1 MMSKEQFISYLESN
15 QESLRRFLIVLCC
28 GDKMTADDIA
38 QDAMLKAWMKVSTFD
53 EKSKFSTWI
62 FKIAYN
68 TYLDFRKSYWNKN
81 IENIDEN
88 IDNER
93 FISEYSTSESFLNDK
108 LYAAIDK
115 LSTWERSAVLLYYLE
130 EKPIKEISKILE
142 MPQSTIMS
150 HLFRARKHLKSLLKN
165 DIL

>member
-1 MMSKEQFISYLESN
+1 MSKDQFISYLESN
-15 QESLRRFLIVLCC
+15 QESLRRFLIVLCH

-38 QDAMLKAWMKVSTFD
+38 QDAMLKAWMKISSFD

-68 TYLDFRKSYWNKN
+68 TYLDFQKSSWRKNNESL
-81 IENIDEN
+81 DEN

-93 FISEYSTSESFLNDK
+93 FTSEYSADKSFLNDK

-115 LSTWERSAVLLYYLE
+115 LPIGERSAVLLYYLE

-165 DIL
+165 NRL

>member
-1 MMSKEQFISYLESN
+1 MSKEQFISYLESN
-15 QESLRRFLIVLCC
+15 QESLRRFLIVLCH

-38 QDAMLKAWMKVSTFD
+38 QDAMLKAWMKISSFD

-68 TYLDFRKSYWNKN
+68 TYLDFQKSSWRKNNESL
-81 IENIDEN
+81 DEN
-88 IDNER
+88 VDNER
-93 FISEYSTSESFLNDK
+93 FTSEYSADKSFLNDK
-108 LYAAIDK
+108 LYAAIGK
-115 LSTWERSAVLLYYLE
+115 LPIGERSAVLLYYLE

-165 DIL
+165 NRL

>member
-1 MMSKEQFISYLESN
+1 MSKEQFISYLESN

-28 GDKMTADDIA
+28 GDRMTADDIA
-38 QDAMLKAWMKVSTFD
+38 QDAMLKAWMKISTFD
-53 EKSKFSTWI
+53 GKSKFSTWI

-68 TYLDFRKSYWNKN
+68 TYLDFQKSSWRKNNES
-81 IENIDEN
+81 IDEDV
-88 IDNER
+88 DNEN
-93 FISEYSTSESFLNDK
+93 FISEYSADETFLNDK
-108 LYAAIDK
+108 LYVAIDK
-115 LSTWERSAVLLYYLE
+115 LPTWEKSAVLLYYLE

-165 DIL
+165 DRL

>member
-1 MMSKEQFISYLESN
+1 MSKDQFISYLENN
-15 QESLRRFLIVLCC
+15 QESLRRFLIVLCR
-28 GDKMTADDIA
+28 GDRMTADDIA
-38 QDAMLKAWMKVSTFD
+38 QDAMLKAWMKISSFD
-53 EKSKFSTWI
+53 GKSKFSTWI

-68 TYLDFRKSYWNKN
+68 TYLDFQKSSWRKNNESL
-81 IENIDEN
+81 DEN
-88 IDNER
+88 IDNEK
-93 FISEYSTSESFLNDK
+93 FTSEYSADRSFLNDK

-115 LSTWERSAVLLYYLE
+115 LPIGERSAVLLFYLE

-165 DIL
+165 NRL

>member
-1 MMSKEQFISYLESN
+1 MSKDQFISYLESN
-15 QESLRRFLIVLCC
+15 QESLRRFLIVLCH

-53 EKSKFSTWI
+53 KKSKFSTWI

-68 TYLDFRKSYWNKN
+68 TYLDFQKSSWRKNNESL
-81 IENIDEN
+81 DEN

-93 FISEYSTSESFLNDK
+93 FTSEYSADKSFLNDK
-108 LYAAIDK
+108 LYAAIGK
-115 LSTWERSAVLLYYLE
+115 LPIGERSAVLLYYLE

-165 DIL
+165 NRL

>member
-1 MMSKEQFISYLESN
+1 MSKDQFISYLESN
-15 QESLRRFLIVLCC
+15 QESLRRFLIVLCH

-38 QDAMLKAWMKVSTFD
+38 QDAMLKAWMKISSFD

-68 TYLDFRKSYWNKN
+68 TYLDFQKSSWRKNNESL
-81 IENIDEN
+81 DEN

-93 FISEYSTSESFLNDK
+93 FTSEYSADKSFLNDK
-108 LYAAIDK
+108 LYVAIDK
-115 LSTWERSAVLLYYLE
+115 LPTWEKSAVLLYYLE

-165 DIL
+165 DRL

>member
-1 MMSKEQFISYLESN
+1 MSKDQFISYLESN
-15 QESLRRFLIVLCC
+15 QESLRRFLTVLCH

-38 QDAMLKAWMKVSTFD
+38 QDAMLKAWMKISSFD

-68 TYLDFRKSYWNKN
+68 TYLDFQKSSWRKNNESL
-81 IENIDEN
+81 DEN

-93 FISEYSTSESFLNDK
+93 FASEYSADKSFLNDK

-115 LSTWERSAVLLYYLE
+115 LPIGERSAVLLYYLE

-165 DIL
+165 NRL

>member
-1 MMSKEQFISYLESN
+1 MSKDQFISYLESN
-15 QESLRRFLIVLCC
+15 QESLRRFLIVLCH

-38 QDAMLKAWMKVSTFD
+38 QDAMLKAWMKISSFD

-68 TYLDFRKSYWNKN
+68 TYLDFQKSSWRKNNESL
-81 IENIDEN
+81 DEN
-88 IDNER
+88 IDNEN
-93 FISEYSTSESFLNDK
+93 FISEYSADETFLNDK

-115 LSTWERSAVLLYYLE
+115 LPIWERSAVLLYYLE

-165 DIL
+165 NRL

>member
-1 MMSKEQFISYLESN
+1 MSKDQFISYLESN
-15 QESLRRFLIVLCC
+15 QESLRRFLIVLCH

-38 QDAMLKAWMKVSTFD
+38 QDAMLKAWMKISSFD

-68 TYLDFRKSYWNKN
+68 TYLDFQKSSWRKNNESL
-81 IENIDEN
+81 DEN

-93 FISEYSTSESFLNDK
+93 FTSEYSADKSFLNDK

-115 LSTWERSAVLLYYLE
+115 LPIWERSAVLLYYLE
-130 EKPIKEISKILE
+130 EKSIKEISKILE

-165 DIL
+165 NRL

>member
-1 MMSKEQFISYLESN
+1 MSKDQFISYLESN
-15 QESLRRFLIVLCC
+15 QESLRRFLTVLCH

-38 QDAMLKAWMKVSTFD
+38 QDAMLKAWMKISSFD

-68 TYLDFRKSYWNKN
+68 TYLDFQKSSWRKNNES
-81 IENIDEN
+81 IDEDV
-88 IDNER
+88 DNEN
-93 FISEYSTSESFLNDK
+93 FISEYSADKSFLNDK

-115 LSTWERSAVLLYYLE
+115 LPIWERSAVLLYYLE

-165 DIL
+165 NRL

>member
-1 MMSKEQFISYLESN
+1 MSKDQFISYLESN
-15 QESLRRFLIVLCC
+15 QESLRRFLIVLCH

-38 QDAMLKAWMKVSTFD
+38 QDAMLKAWMKISSFD

-68 TYLDFRKSYWNKN
+68 TYLDFQKSSWRKNNESL
-81 IENIDEN
+81 DEN

-93 FISEYSTSESFLNDK
+93 FTSEYSADKSFLNDK
-108 LYAAIDK
+108 LYAAIGK
-115 LSTWERSAVLLYYLE
+115 LPIGERSAVLLYYLE

-165 DIL
+165 NRL

>member
-1 MMSKEQFISYLESN
+1 MSKDQFISYLESN
-15 QESLRRFLIVLCC
+15 QESLRRFLIVLCH

-38 QDAMLKAWMKVSTFD
+38 QDAMLKAWMKISSFD

-68 TYLDFRKSYWNKN
+68 TYLDFQKSSWRKNNESL
-81 IENIDEN
+81 DEN
-88 IDNER
+88 IDNEN
-93 FISEYSTSESFLNDK
+93 FISEYSADETFLNDK
-108 LYAAIDK
+108 LYVAIDK
-115 LSTWERSAVLLYYLE
+115 LPIGERSAVLLYYLE

-165 DIL
+165 NRL

>member
-1 MMSKEQFISYLESN
+1 MSKDQFISYLESN
-15 QESLRRFLIVLCC
+15 QESLRRFLIVLCH

-68 TYLDFRKSYWNKN
+68 TYLDFQKSSWRKNNESL
-81 IENIDEN
+81 DEN
-88 IDNER
+88 IDNEN
-93 FISEYSTSESFLNDK
+93 FISEYSADETFLNDK
-108 LYAAIDK
+108 LYVAIDK
-115 LSTWERSAVLLYYLE
+115 LPTWEKSAVLLYYLE

-150 HLFRARKHLKSLLKN
+150 HLFRAKKHLKSLLKN
-165 DIL
+165 DRL